1 MFVSVVL
8 FFFKQKPA
16 YELRISDWSSDV
28 CSSDLLTLS
37 IFSAAS
43 LGERRSKMPTMTQA
57 TRCFSGLPLLTK
69 YSMRCSCVK
78 VPGSACKDWC
88 WQAAHDMQLN
98 SQS

>member
-1 MFVSVVL
+1 
-8 FFFKQKPA
+8 
-16 YELRISDWSSDV
+16 
-28 CSSDLLTLS
+28 
-37 IFSAAS
+37 
-43 LGERRSKMPTMTQA
+43 MPTMTQA

-98 SQS
+98 SQSRSEEHTSELQSLMRISYAAFCWKKKNGQSRTHQQTKTLKAIQIITQ